1 MSEQYQVNG
10 GPKVLVLGT
19 CPLSADVL
27 TILHKHNDNLTIM
40 LVENVENLAYRQ
52 ELYQIIQS
60 SDMIFVIADMRDE
73 YSALLGSKTIDYCKT
88 QKILAVPVLLM
99 GSENDGADYIGQP
112 GIISM
117 TFEEMHQQCK
127 LHPEIFSDNTDVI
140 SGIITAITDMFLAS
154 GLVGVDFL
162 DVAAAF
168 SLPGKLKPVFGIG
181 GTVEEAVKDLLI
193 SVDESE
199 TKANVI
205 SLLSFYGSSSRKSFL
220 KDVHKAITILE
231 NKGLKKSHEDFAAAV
246 AVVPDDLLADKVK
259 VFALMSCV

>member
-1 MSEQYQVNG
+1 MVEQWLVNC
-10 GPKVLVLGT
+10 GPNVLVLGT

-73 YSALLGSKTIDYCKT
+73 YSALLGSKTIDYCQTK
-88 QKILAVPVLLM
+88 KILTVPVLLM
-99 GSENDGADYIGQP
+99 GSENDGADYIGQL
-112 GIISM
+112 GSISM

-127 LHPEIFSDNTDVI
+127 LHPEIFSDNTAVI
-140 SGIITAITDMFLAS
+140 SGIITAITDMFLVS

-205 SLLSFYGSSSRKSFL
+205 SLLSFSGSSSRKSFL

>member
-1 MSEQYQVNG
+1 MSEQYQVNC

-73 YSALLGSKTIDYCKT
+73 YSALLGSKTIDYCQTK
-88 QKILAVPVLLM
+88 KILTVPVLLM
-99 GSENDGADYIGQP
+99 GSENDGADYIGQL
-112 GIISM
+112 GSISM

-127 LHPEIFSDNTDVI
+127 LHPEIFSDNTAVI
-140 SGIITAITDMFLAS
+140 SGIITAITDMFLVF
-154 GLVGVDFL
+154 GLVEVDFL

-168 SLPGKLKPVFGIG
+168 SLPGKLMPVFGIG
-181 GTVEEAVKDLLI
+181 STVEEAVKDLLI
-193 SVDESE
+193 SVDESAI
-199 TKANVI
+199 KANVI
-205 SLLSFYGSSSRKSFL
+205 ALLSFSGASNRRTIL
-220 KDVHKAITILE
+220 KDVEKAITIFE
-231 NKGLKKSHEDFAAAV
+231 KNGLSTSNEDFAATV
-246 AVVPDDLLADKVK
+246 AVVPDDLLADKIK
-259 VFALMSCV
+259 AFALIGYQ